1 MTVAAHNCT
10 CTDTAGVTYP
20 TLLALGNRLMRRL
33 GFGNQLANPPPGM
46 REIIDSFLQDAQTL
60 IDSRLNSPQ
69 RTRFF
74 SWNLVAAQNLY
85 DVADNV
91 EGQGEDPICTKI
103 LNVGG
108 IEWVGIIRPGNLW
121 VPLLEGIP
129 PIANSYDASS
139 GYPVRYEIRQ
149 CIEVWPAPAT
159 TEGQLVIKGTFRV
172 LPFVDEAD
180 VCTVNPDALFML
192 ALALGKKHYRQPDA
206 NDYATLAEGLVV
218 AEVAGS
224 HGTRR
229 YVPGRGRDPDAYYVE
244 PVPTVPFP
252 S

>member
-1 MTVAAHNCT
+1 
-10 CTDTAGVTYP
+10 
-20 TLLALGNRLMRRL
+20 MRRL

-46 REIIDSFLQDAQTL
+46 TEMMNSFLHDAQVL
-60 IDSRLNSPQ
+60 IDTRFNSPQ

-74 SWNLVAAQNLY
+74 SWDLVEGQNLY

-108 IEWVGIIRPGNLW
+108 IEWVGIIRPANLW
-121 VPLLEGIP
+121 VRLFEGIP
-129 PIANSYDASS
+129 PAANSYDATS

-149 CIEVWPAPAT
+149 CIEVWPAPST
-159 TEGQLVIKGTFRV
+159 TEGQLVIKATFNL
-172 LPFVDEAD
+172 LPFADDAD
-180 VCTVNPDALFML
+180 VCTVDPDALFML
-192 ALALGKKHYRQPDA
+192 ALANAKAHYGQSDA
-206 NDYATLAEGLVV
+206 KNIADQSELIIQRI
-218 AEVAGS
+218 VAGS

-229 YVPGRGRDPDAYYVE
+229 YVPGRGRDPSAYYVE

-252 S
+252 